1 MFTPQLR
8 HRHILGVL
16 QRRRRAAGGVLD
28 DLAPLRVSA
37 TGRLLKL
44 KFGHHG
50 STGNCGRCRNGGHC
64 RASFCRTPRPHAGNS
79 NTLNGVCGLDS
90 FTTSRRA
97 CSQPRHL
104 PSAFITVAVT

>member
-37 TGRLLKL
+37 TGSLFRVKC
-44 KFGHHG
+44 GHHG
-50 STGNCGRCRNGGHC
+50 STGNCGRCRNGGRC
-64 RASFCRTPRPHAGNS
+64 RASFNRTPWPHAGNS
-79 NTLNGVCGLDS
+79 DTLIGVSGLDS
-90 FTTSRRA
+90 ITT
-97 CSQPRHL
+97 L
-104 PSAFITVAVT
+104 